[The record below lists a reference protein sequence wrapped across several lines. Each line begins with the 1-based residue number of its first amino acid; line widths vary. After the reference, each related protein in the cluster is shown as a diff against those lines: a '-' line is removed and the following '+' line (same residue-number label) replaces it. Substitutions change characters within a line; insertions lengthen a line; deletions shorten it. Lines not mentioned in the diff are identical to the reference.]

1 MVGGATLL
9 ALPTEKSMEVI
20 VPRWEWRTFAASFG
34 DADLRFCQLP
44 PGKVQES
51 DELYLLSPNCDAN
64 VKIRDQ
70 LMDIKAL
77 EQVNPDGLEQWRP
90 VMKGKFP
97 LPAAEVATV
106 CAVLRVAPLSPRDEY
121 TLEQIQAESA
131 HPSRGVRAVSVH
143 KRRQRYT
150 VGECL
155 AEMTE
160 LIADGHPTRT
170 VAIEFEDAAIVLTA
184 VQEMGLGRF
193 ENVSYPRGLKRLL
206 GLPG

>member
-9 ALPTEKSMEVI
+9 VLPTEKSMEAI

-34 DADLRFCQLP
+34 DADRRFHQLP

-106 CAVLRVAPLSPRDEY
+106 CDALGVAPIARLDAY
-121 TLEQIQAESA
+121 TLEQLQAELTQAS
-131 HPSRGVRAVSVH
+131 RAVRVVQVH
-143 KRRQRYT
+143 KLR
-150 VGECL
+150 
-155 AEMTE
+155 
-160 LIADGHPTRT
+160 
-170 VAIEFEDAAIVLTA
+170 
-184 VQEMGLGRF
+184 
-193 ENVSYPRGLKRLL
+193 
-206 GLPG
+206 

>member
-1 MVGGATLL
+1 
-9 ALPTEKSMEVI
+9 MEAI

-34 DADLRFCQLP
+34 DADRRFRQLP

-77 EQVNPDGLEQWRP
+77 EQVNSDGLEQWRP

-97 LPAAEVATV
+97 LPAAEVTKV
-106 CAVLRVAPLSPRDEY
+106 CATLRVAPLSPRDEY
-121 TLEQIQAESA
+121 TLEQIQAELT
-131 HPSRGVRAVSVH
+131 HPSRGVRAVPVR
-143 KRRQRYT
+143 KRRQQYT

-160 LIADGHPTRT
+160 LVVDGHPTRT
-170 VAIEFEDAAIVLTA
+170 VAIEFEDAAIVLAA

-206 GLPG
+206 DLPA

>member
-1 MVGGATLL
+1 
-9 ALPTEKSMEVI
+9 MEAI
-20 VPRWEWRTFAASFG
+20 VPRWEWRTFGASFG
-34 DADLRFCQLP
+34 DADRRFHQLP

-121 TLEQIQAESA
+121 TLEQIQAELV
-131 HPSRGVRAVSVH
+131 HPSHGVRAVSVH

-155 AEMTE
+155 AEMAD

-170 VAIEFEDAAIVLTA
+170 VAIEFEDAAVVLAA
-184 VQEMGLGRF
+184 VQEMGLGRS

-206 GLPG
+206 GLPA